1 MSIGNKTLGQ
11 FALNPDGKT
20 YDGRK
25 VVQWLFEAATG
36 KPMAKDEASKL
47 VEEAQRKAAERRALR

>member
-1 MSIGNKTLGQ
+1 MSIDGKTLGE

-25 VVQWLFEAATG
+25 VVQWLFEATTG
-36 KPMAKDEASKL
+36 TPMSDEQARKL
-47 VEEAQRKAAERRALR
+47 VEDAYQKAAERRLPR